1 MEYGLIGEK
10 LSHSYS
16 KIIHELFGSYAYELK
31 EIGQPDLRDFLLSRD
46 FCGINVTIPYKQA
59 VIPYLDE
66 IDPKAERIGA
76 VNTIVNRDGK
86 LTGYNTDYFGL
97 RSLVKRNG
105 YVFRDKKVIILGSGG
120 TSKTAFS
127 VAEDLG
133 ASPLIVSR
141 NPSGAN
147 AVSYEEAY
155 RLHADADHIINT
167 TPLGMYPDMDNAPA
181 DLKNFHNLQSVTDV
195 IYNPLRT
202 KLTLQAKELG
212 IPAVNGL
219 LMLILQAV
227 EACRLF
233 TGMTVKEE
241 RIEEIFQTLK
251 SEKENIVLTGMPGCG
266 KSTVGKLL
274 AKRLQM
280 DFVDTDAEIVKKA
293 GKSIPEIFADE
304 GETAFR
310 DLESAVTKEVS
321 GRNRTVI
328 ATGGGLIL
336 RNENVT
342 SLKNY
347 GKLVFLD
354 RKIETIR
361 ATADRPLSDDRT
373 KLLKLYEER
382 LPKYMASA
390 DLMVSVADSPK
401 QTADRIME
409 LLERQGN

>member
-86 LTGYNTDYFGL
+86 LTGYNTDHYGL
-97 RSLVKRNG
+97 RSLIERSGYDFTCKRVLIFG
-105 YVFRDKKVIILGSGG
+105 GGG

-181 DLKNFHNLQSVTDV
+181 DLKKFHNLQSVTDV

-202 KLTLQAKELG
+202 KLTLQAEELG
-212 IPAVNGL
+212 VPAVNGL

-251 SEKENIVLTGMPGCG
+251 REKENIVLTGMPGCG

-390 DLMVSVADSPK
+390 DLTVSVADSPK

-409 LLERQGN
+409 LLKRQGN